1 MQAGAQ
7 LSWFQRRKR
16 KGARGLYSTSDISS
30 SSLKQLHRPSRHTAQ
45 AKPLARGGAHREP
58 SPIAETQRLWRDPGQ
73 VMTHWAGAT
82 PVDYRLLQA
91 RPTRGWWEFI
101 ERSGMTIFVGREYEH
116 FVIALSTWRGRPHVS
131 YLPMPHPSGIAFDA
145 DQDIL
150 HIASTRN
157 PNLVFSLSPITA
169 LLQLN
174 RLPPVPDLSEFR
186 PLVPR
191 TSNVFPG
198 SLYLHD
204 IALVNGRLY
213 GTSVGRNTLIE
224 LGSPSRIKDV
234 WWPRSI
240 APDRVAMTDRN
251 YLQLNSIAAGAT
263 IRDSYFTASAARPSK
278 RRPGQRS
285 FPVDRRGV
293 VFDGT
298 TREPITLGL
307 TRPHSAR
314 FGLSHLLVANSGYGE
329 LVVANPGDTSFDV
342 VSRLP
347 GWTRGLAVLG
357 DTAVVAT
364 SRVLPGY
371 EHYAPGLDATRALCG
386 LHAVNLATGETIG
399 SLSWPAGNQIFAV
412 EAVPRNRTHGFLQAT
427 QASLPRF
434 KVSDILFGY
443 SPTT

>member
-1 MQAGAQ
+1 
-7 LSWFQRRKR
+7 
-16 KGARGLYSTSDISS
+16 
-30 SSLKQLHRPSRHTAQ
+30 
-45 AKPLARGGAHREP
+45 
-58 SPIAETQRLWRDPGQ
+58 
-73 VMTHWAGAT
+73 
-82 PVDYRLLQA
+82 
-91 RPTRGWWEFI
+91 
-101 ERSGMTIFVGREYEH
+101 
-116 FVIALSTWRGRPHVS
+116 
-131 YLPMPHPSGIAFDA
+131 MP
-145 DQDIL
+145 
-150 HIASTRN
+150 
-157 PNLVFSLSPITA
+157 
-169 LLQLN
+169 LN

-191 TSNVFPG
+191 ASNVFPG

-213 GTSVGRNTLIE
+213 GTSVGRNTLVD
-224 LGSPSRIKDV
+224 LSSPSQVKDV

-240 APDRVAMTDRN
+240 APDREAMTDRN
-251 YLQLNSIAAGAT
+251 YLQLNSIAAGTT
-263 IRDSYFTASAARPSK
+263 IRDSYFTASAARPST

-298 TREPITLGL
+298 TREPFTLGL

-314 FGLSHLLVANSGYGE
+314 FGPSHLLVANSGYGE
-329 LVVANPGDTSFDV
+329 LVAANPSDASFDI

-357 DTAVVAT
+357 DTALVAT

-371 EHYAPGLDATRALCG
+371 EQYAPGLDASRALCG

-399 SLSWPAGNQIFAV
+399 SISWPAGSQIFAV
-412 EAVPRNRTHGFLQAT
+412 EAVPRNRTHGFLQGSR
-427 QASLPRF
+427 ASFPRF
-434 KVSDILFGY
+434 KVSDVLFGY